1 MRILLAD
8 NNDSFTRN
16 LEHLLVAAT
25 GGQVQVVPYA
35 RLRDIR
41 RNGGPD
47 CWPDSWPESRTGTRP
62 DLVVISPG
70 PGHPREYPAYADIID
85 SGVPVLGICMG
96 MQVLNHHFGGETARL
111 PAHPQNGAG
120 GVHGK
125 QARIVMEGRGRRVAR
140 YHSLHCSRLGQ
151 GLRVIATLCPEEDE
165 TPEGCTAGVQGSVVL
180 AKPVGTVGAD
190 KPVEAGNFVGIGK
203 AVEPSKA
210 AKSVDTA
217 KSVECA
223 ASLSSA
229 ESVESGNPV
238 QSANAVIAGKS
249 RVPPESVEPVES
261 VESVEPV
268 AYGGAGIVMG
278 LCHESRPLMG
288 LQFHPESFLTPDG
301 EWYIAHA
308 LRFFHNR

>member
-1 MRILLAD
+1 MRILLTD

-35 RLRDIR
+35 RLRDMR
-41 RNGGPD
+41 LNVGPD
-47 CWPDSWPESRTGTRP
+47 M
-62 DLVVISPG
+62 VVISPG

-125 QARIVMEGRGRRVAR
+125 QARIIMEGRVRTVAR

-151 GLRVIATLCPEEDE
+151 GLRVIATLCPEGE
-165 TPEGCTAGVQGSVVL
+165 TVECFTAGVQGAVVL
-180 AKPVGTVGAD
+180 AKPVGA
-190 KPVEAGNFVGIGK
+190 GK
-203 AVEPSKA
+203 AVESTKA
-210 AKSVDTA
+210 VT
-217 KSVECA
+217 SVESA
-223 ASLSSA
+223 ASVSSA
-229 ESVESGNPV
+229 EAENTVSA
-238 QSANAVIAGKS
+238 ANAVKS
-249 RVPPESVEPVES
+249 HVPPEFVEPGEPGEPGESGEFVEL
-261 VESVEPV
+261 VE
-268 AYGGAGIVMG
+268 YGGAGIVMG

-301 EWYIAHA
+301 EWYIHHA